1 MYSKSLFGNIS
12 NSQKSLINPINN
24 LINTPFSSNELLFT
38 SEQNTAL
45 NMVHK
50 YYTEPLGHQ
59 EYSNIHY
66 EYIEYSELYSIIS
79 NLEINTFNKTIK
91 LLLKITLE
99 GLIGAIHAFGLNQ
112 SIISQN
118 VKSLILN
125 NASLITTFQNNNDAY
140 TLNASNNNYILY
152 KKFHLAPIYSYYI
165 AIFGLPEQSKSFDS
179 NKLKQILLVL
189 MKYNINPYF

>member
-12 NSQKSLINPINN
+12 NSQKSIINPINN
-24 LINTPFSSNELLFT
+24 LINTPFVSNELLFT

-45 NMVHK
+45 NNVHK

-59 EYSNIHY
+59 KYSDIHY
-66 EYIEYSELYSIIS
+66 EYIEYSELYSTIS

-91 LLLKITLE
+91 LLLQITLE
-99 GLIGAIHAFGLNQ
+99 GLTGAIHAFGLNK
-112 SIISQN
+112 SVISQN
-118 VKSLILN
+118 MQSLLLN
-125 NASLITTFQNNNDAY
+125 NSSLMMTFQNNNDAY

-179 NKLKQILLVL
+179 IKLKQILSVL